1 MLQNSCAHAPLERV
15 IARADVVE
23 RVQRSHVGPLCVHS
37 PPCVF
42 RASWCDGVDSS
53 RTFSASLGHRPLGQA
68 NRRTFFSQHQETTI
82 RSCWLL
88 AATAEYRQL
97 SSIRTST
104 KNVGLELRG
113 GASFGT
119 CLRED
124 EIVRGWGVVA
134 RFLERQFIVMC
145 GPVIKNHPLLRCY
158 AALQKN
164 TGELTAVLEALTLH
178 GRHGNVP
185 AEAQTRI
192 FDSDFAAGVTL
203 DTIQPEHNA

>member
-1 MLQNSCAHAPLERV
+1 MLWIGVFVLRNSCTHAPLERV

-23 RVQRSHVGPLCVHS
+23 RVQRSHVGPLYVHS

-113 GASFGT
+113 WS
-119 CLRED
+119 
-124 EIVRGWGVVA
+124 
-134 RFLERQFIVMC
+134 
-145 GPVIKNHPLLRCY
+145 LLRHLL
-158 AALQKN
+158 AR
-164 TGELTAVLEALTLH
+164 
-178 GRHGNVP
+178 GRNCAWLGCGCP
-185 AEAQTRI
+185 I
-192 FDSDFAAGVTL
+192 
-203 DTIQPEHNA
+203 P